1 MRVRMVVPN
10 IIHLLVLMYA
20 KRQKPIIVIFA
31 LQFLRLMDVRNGG
44 MTVRLNAKQP
54 TPITVVTGLLLLANM
69 PALLISEIANLS
81 VKVVLQIIVQIE
93 RQSVFQVTHIV
104 LLTSL
109 TVLLSVQVGYVTLA
123 IQNQEMVV

>member
-1 MRVRMVVPN
+1 MVVLN

-109 TVLLSVQVGYVTLA
+109 TVLLSVQVGHVTLA

>member
-1 MRVRMVVPN
+1 MVVQN

-109 TVLLSVQVGYVTLA
+109 TVLLSVQVGHVTLA

>member
-1 MRVRMVVPN
+1 MVVLN

-54 TPITVVTGLLLLANM
+54 TPITVVTGQLLLANM

-109 TVLLSVQVGYVTLA
+109 TVLLSVQVGHVTLA

>member
-1 MRVRMVVPN
+1 MAVPN

-109 TVLLSVQVGYVTLA
+109 TVLLSVQVGHVTLA

>member
-1 MRVRMVVPN
+1 
-10 IIHLLVLMYA
+10 
-20 KRQKPIIVIFA
+20 
-31 LQFLRLMDVRNGG
+31 

-109 TVLLSVQVGYVTLA
+109 TVLLSVQVGHVTLA